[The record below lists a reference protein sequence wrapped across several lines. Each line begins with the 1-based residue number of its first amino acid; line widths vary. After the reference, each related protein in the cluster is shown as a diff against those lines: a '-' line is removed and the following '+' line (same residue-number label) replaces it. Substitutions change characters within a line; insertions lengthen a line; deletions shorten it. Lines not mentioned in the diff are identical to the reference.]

1 MKNEG
6 KTLED
11 LMKLSDEAEV
21 VDIANESQLP
31 VKSRNKIPTKPL
43 NVDLPETVMRD
54 LKMISAHKDV
64 TIREI
69 VETELTRFIKRE
81 KKKMLE
87 ELTGR

>member
-31 VKSRNKIPTKPL
+31 VKSHNKIPTKPL

>member
-11 LMKLSDEAEV
+11 LMNLETEPEAGSSV
-21 VDIANESQLP
+21 ADTLLP
-31 VKSRNKIPTKPL
+31 VKGRKKIPTKPL

-64 TIREI
+64 TIKEI

-81 KKKMLE
+81 KKKMVD
-87 ELTGR
+87 ELNQ